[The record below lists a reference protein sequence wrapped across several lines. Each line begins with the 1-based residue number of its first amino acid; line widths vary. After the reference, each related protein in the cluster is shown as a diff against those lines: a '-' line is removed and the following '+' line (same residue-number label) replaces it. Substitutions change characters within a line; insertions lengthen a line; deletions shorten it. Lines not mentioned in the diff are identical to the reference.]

1 MANNNKKIEQLLSD
15 LSDRDNQI
23 KFKDKKLF
31 DFKNKVI
38 ELEKNKHVMA
48 FRTAEMRQSLEP
60 KEAQIE
66 QLKAEIFKLEGE
78 FEEMLK
84 ASTAQNIKLTK

>member
-1 MANNNKKIEQLLSD
+1 M
-15 LSDRDNQI
+15 
-23 KFKDKKLF
+23 
-31 DFKNKVI
+31 V

-48 FRTAEMRQSLEP
+48 FRTSEMRSSLEP

-66 QLKAEIFKLEGE
+66 QLKSEIFKLEGE

-84 ASTAQNIKLTK
+84 ASTAQNLKIQSQTNIIQELEKKLHTSTEITK

>member
-1 MANNNKKIEQLLSD
+1 M
-15 LSDRDNQI
+15 
-23 KFKDKKLF
+23 
-31 DFKNKVI
+31 I

-48 FRTAEMRQSLEP
+48 YRTAEMRSSLEP

-66 QLKAEIFKLEGE
+66 QLKAEIYKLEGE

-84 ASTAQNIKLTK
+84 ASTA